1 MWNFIDNL
9 PQDSLDS
16 WYRWLT
22 IFTIG
27 LPILGA
33 IMGGICG
40 WGAFTVSNRISD
52 LQAAALKRAQ
62 DTAAEVREFAMPRR
76 LIS

>member
-40 WGAFTVSNRISD
+40 WGAFTVSTGLAICK
-52 LQAAALKRAQ
+52 Q
-62 DTAAEVREFAMPRR
+62 PP
-76 LIS
+76 